1 MGCNGR
7 GMRGPPEEQAGQ
19 WMTRSDEAWDAIGLS
34 LWPGSVCKIKK
45 LAKPPT
51 RVCVCGGPSFLKKD
65 LKPQRME
72 RGLRLCPYTTPIH
85 RHTATCIHGLSAGVS
100 GGAEKAARTQNGGN
114 FRKQR
119 DWTKISYSIFFFQRH
134 KFE

>member
-51 RVCVCGGPSFLKKD
+51 RVCVWWPLLFEKRSKASENG
-65 LKPQRME
+65 E
-72 RGLRLCPYTTPIH
+72 RAPPLPLHHTNTPAHCHMHPWSLCRGERRGRESGTDSKWRQLSQTERLD
-85 RHTATCIHGLSAGVS
+85 
-100 GGAEKAARTQNGGN
+100 KN
-114 FRKQR
+114 FIL
-119 DWTKISYSIFFFQRH
+119 DFFFSKTQI
-134 KFE
+134 